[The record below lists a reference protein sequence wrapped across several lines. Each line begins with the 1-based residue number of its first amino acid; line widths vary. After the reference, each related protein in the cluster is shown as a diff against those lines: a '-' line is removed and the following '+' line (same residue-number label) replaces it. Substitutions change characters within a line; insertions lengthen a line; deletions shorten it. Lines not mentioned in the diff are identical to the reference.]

1 MPAPCSGALP
11 AEVFDPVPV
20 LDLRRAIVEGIPGL
34 LADLEGNEANVVLT
48 FARIWTT
55 LATGQI
61 VSKDKA
67 ANWAIERLPAAHRP
81 MIEKAR
87 DVYLGIGDDRWEGQ
101 GDSVRAVIAVMADAI
116 EALELSATEG
126 GT

>member
-1 MPAPCSGALP
+1 MPVS
-11 AEVFDPVPV
+11 
-20 LDLRRAIVEGIPGL
+20 DLRRAIVEGIPGL
-34 LADLEGNEANVVLT
+34 LADLEGDEANVLLT